1 MRALGPGPPRKQG
14 LWEGCA
20 GRKGVTPSRAGRR
33 LHPGPGCGEFYC
45 HGDKEA
51 VGGAQERE
59 GASSTAFS
67 SFLRCE
73 LHSQISP
80 SLPLHGAHNI
90 RPRHTHCPARPGP
103 QTPHLVPLPA
113 ACPAAGH
120 LLWAFTVPSVLWP
133 PRQGNRCEGQVQT
146 HAQDMLTVE
155 QSAVAACGCPLGPAA
170 CGPGTGGGVK
180 PASCGSSLT
189 WACVSPSRNVGDLR
203 RPDH

>member
-1 MRALGPGPPRKQG
+1 MGPSWPLRAHSVCFSGTWVSRACASPVWGSVSMRAPGPGPPRKQG

-20 GRKGVTPSRAGRR
+20 GRKGVTPSRVGRQ
-33 LHPGPGCGEFYC
+33 LHPGPGCGGLYC

-59 GASSTAFS
+59 GASNTAFS

-133 PRQGNRCEGQVQT
+133 
-146 HAQDMLTVE
+146 QDRE
-155 QSAVAACGCPLGPAA
+155 ID
-170 CGPGTGGGVK
+170 VK
-180 PASCGSSLT
+180 ARYRPTPKTCSL
-189 WACVSPSRNVGDLR
+189 
-203 RPDH
+203 